1 MNSILEKYKKD
12 NSLLEKYQSKRQEP
26 TILDNKG
33 VSNQANPIYTYN
45 QEQQYENILPDITN
59 EEGQIIE
66 EDADVFTKIIKTVA
80 SAGADVLYGA
90 SKGVEGIIDA
100 GGILISKLDKG
111 DTITDFVEKDWT
123 NELLGDVKT
132 SAHKDSFY
140 SEDSIVSD
148 VLVNVGQMLP
158 SIALNVATGGTAGTI
173 AFGLSAGGSG
183 AEQALQEGATKDEA
197 ILYGTING
205 AVETAIEML
214 SGGLGG
220 LGKGQIT
227 KLMPNLSMK
236 MAKSTTTKVLVN
248 MAGEGVE
255 EMVSESLQPLMKSIY
270 KDDALEEYK
279 SDEFVGNV
287 LEAGLT
293 GALCSAVI
301 MGGNV
306 ALTSKGSRVASN
318 IVELQEEMIKQVEE
332 GNIEQANELANEII
346 SKSTEFSSEIEKHL
360 SKKGTTIN
368 EILEQNELSEVSRLQ
383 SEIRDK
389 NLKESKK
396 EKISS
401 RLSNLEANISEKVQR
416 MNVEERKKY
425 INRTAQNYKY
435 NKDGSF
441 KKSYLNADVETKA
454 KQDYASEMI
463 RNLNKITSSNFGLNF
478 TNRKSVNGYVKGNV
492 ITLSNSLNNE
502 ELWKQAYAKTTGHEL
517 THTTEGKNLYDL
529 VFTNYFEKQT
539 NNEEFKKEFEAKKN
553 LYLNSNEKGLDAF
566 KKMSAE
572 KQDEYIKQEMF
583 ADVFGDML
591 SDKSLAR
598 KLVGDNRNTLQKLI
612 DFFKERKENLD
623 KFKGNK
629 KLLKEYKKAIN
640 ESFNIFTSLL
650 KESEN
655 AVKVDNDGKEPAT
668 INENGVTKYNVKTF
682 EQEGREMLINRLNK
696 QKFSKEDINL
706 LVKRMDDAVK
716 FTKELMEKYP
726 SVYNSQNMEVYTAEN
741 GHTIVSAWVKNSD
754 YRWNIDLTT
763 ICKKREAYTAIL
775 DKVLSKVDFNN
786 ADFSQKN
793 LVKLNV
799 LLSENGIETACP
811 LCFVDAKRYNIES
824 WAKDLTQKW
833 NEVAQMNDEQLKKK
847 IGDYKNE
854 KANEGKE
861 VKGKVSPIIKVAQ
874 EMLKN
879 PSKKELIKAEDLM
892 DSSIMTRLK
901 KEGKDLLYYW
911 VLNAHGVATPK
922 PIKEYQPYNNELLNN
937 KETSNQIK
945 KSSDRVQGIRL
956 FSFSD
961 FKIEDF
967 FDYIQLFSN
976 LEARQLKLQ
985 SYTKEIAFAEIFGQ
999 TGAKINLSLVP
1010 LVDKSLSKEMAGL
1023 DINGNLIYDKE
1034 HSVDIKKSFELINKK
1049 GYKGNVGTILVGVS
1063 DLQIRKALAD
1073 KNISYVIPY
1082 HKSSLN
1088 PIVAQMYNISKYND
1102 YTDSQRTT
1110 NKKTG
1115 NAIDTKL
1122 EFAFYDDLAK
1132 TQNPKQTAKNYL
1144 NWCKQNN
1151 YIPKFNQFSKEP
1163 NYYKLLIDF
1172 QVYNGNVYAPQEN
1185 VKLKLP
1191 NNYKEIIESYI
1202 SERQE
1207 KLDYTSEKIDELS
1220 EQITDLFTKKE
1231 TKYSLKEDSEGNE
1244 LSEKQIEFFK
1254 NSKVV
1259 DEEGRLL
1266 RMYHGS
1272 DYAGFM
1278 KFNNDSG
1285 FYFFTPD
1292 YEIASTYTRTSNF
1305 VADKSFKNAKE
1316 LINWFYL
1323 EGSEEL
1329 QIPSNMFVDIMPVS
1343 DAKEQIEEYKN
1354 ALINASKEKDQYDFL
1369 NKKLDIINKSKY
1381 VVIINDSLQF
1391 YTEKE
1396 LINEAI
1402 PNLQQHINFELYDED
1417 SNKSNNIYET
1427 YLNITNPFI
1436 LNCRSSNFLNI
1447 KFRGETKS
1455 TDEIAEIIKK
1465 EGNYD
1470 GIIFKNIVDNGARDL
1485 FNNLGASNVYV
1496 AFNSNQIKSVNNE
1509 NPTKTSD
1516 DIRYSVKSPTL
1527 SKVKTVTTQANQNK
1541 INAFKKG
1548 TEQLKIA
1555 FVDSMA
1561 GVNNII
1567 KLYTENKDNYE
1578 VKANLLRGF
1587 KNRADYSLQNG
1598 IRNLKG
1604 DKVLSKSYDE
1614 IFNWMDT
1621 EQKRTEYYDYLLHN
1635 HNVDRMNLFKKVTA
1649 KDIQKLNFLTD
1660 YKKAKMIKKISDSK
1674 QESLSI
1680 EEFKSFMNE
1689 KQFNEFKEVF
1699 RDSKPVFGNDV
1710 TAQDSL
1716 DIISEYDKKYPEF
1729 KEHAKDVWKFAD
1741 ALNRLRLESG
1751 LIDVNQY
1758 REMASV
1764 YPHYVPTERE
1774 IQSTLLSKPV
1784 AGSSKN
1790 VSTGVKKAKG
1800 SDILIKPLH
1809 EQFKSQLKRVYKN
1822 IAVNE
1827 MAKDIYDAK
1836 MNSKYKDT
1844 NQDVRII
1851 EQIKIRK
1858 TVDEYTE
1865 EELGERGNVVSF
1877 YKDGE
1882 RISIEVT
1889 NEILEG
1895 FNTLSSVN
1903 DYSNN
1908 LILKPINKAN
1918 KLFKAFTTEYNPFF
1932 ILRNF
1937 SRDIQDALLYSKNGI
1952 KTLSKN
1958 MPKAFQEILKN
1969 GEIWQRYC
1977 AMGGLYSSFFDFN
1990 NGIIVNKP
1998 LSKPNILNPKNALS
2012 KVKNKIAR
2020 ANMIVEQ
2027 SVRIAE
2033 FISSL
2038 ENGKSYEEAF
2048 YDAQEITVNFGRSGK
2063 ATRFL
2068 NSTIMPF
2075 LNAQVQ
2081 GFVKLYR
2088 TVFSRKTLR
2097 ELSSLL
2103 ARAILI
2109 GLTPSLF
2116 NYIVYYDDDEY
2127 QGLSDYYRDNN
2138 YLIKIGDKFV
2148 KIPKGRVVTV
2158 LSSALTKSADY
2169 ILKGD
2174 KTAFEGYGDTV
2185 SQAVSPVND
2194 FRTILSP
2201 INDVKT
2207 NTTWYGGQIESSKYD
2222 NIRPSDRYDESTS
2235 AISKALGKV
2244 FNYSPKKIDYLID
2257 QYSGIIGDA
2266 LIPATNSDGKT
2277 NALTF
2282 VSSNLTVDPVYKTK
2296 YYQDFSKKLTKLQY
2310 LKSDGDAVATLQ
2322 VKYMNKVKSKI
2333 SELYDEQRKIEED
2346 TSLSKKEKDEQLK
2359 TIQLLINN
2367 MYKTAYENVDALGSN
2382 LNQLQLSED
2391 SIDDDYYYGLYLTFG
2406 AETALK
2412 FHSTKLYEKASNLV
2426 GNSSLTYDDFLLT
2439 YFDCKGMKKSEAK
2452 AYIQSLPMSKSN
2464 KQKLFE
2470 SLF

>member
-1 MNSILEKYKKD
+1 MASILEKYKKD

-33 VSNQANPIYTYN
+33 VSNQANPISTYN
-45 QEQQYENILPDITN
+45 QKQQYENILPDITN
-59 EEGQIIE
+59 EEGQIID

-123 NELLGDVKT
+123 KELLGDVKT

-158 SIALNVATGGTAGTI
+158 SIALNVATGGTAGTV

-236 MAKSTTTKVLVN
+236 MAKSTATKVLVN

-287 LEAGLT
+287 LQAGLN

-318 IVELQEEMIKQVEE
+318 VVELQDEMIKQVEE
-332 GNIEQANELANEII
+332 GNLEQANELANEIN
-346 SKSTEFSSEIEKHL
+346 SKTTEFSSEIEKEL

-401 RLSNLEANISEKVQR
+401 RLSNLESSISEKVKA
-416 MNVEERKKY
+416 MDVEERKKY

-441 KKSYLNADVETKA
+441 KKSYLNADAETKA

-517 THTTEGKNLYDL
+517 THTAEGKKLYEL
-529 VFTNYFEKQT
+529 VFANYFESQN
-539 NNEEFKKEFEAKKN
+539 NNEEFKKEFDAKKN

-566 KKMSAE
+566 KKMSVE

-598 KLVGDNRNTLQKLI
+598 KLVGDNRNTLEKLV

-650 KESEN
+650 KESESAKSDN
-655 AVKVDNDGKEPAT
+655 NKKEKLSLKGEENEFRRLQEESREEFAKSSEQRIYAKNNERLQRRLSEIFKRRLDSRGYNSSSNRILHLKDFNLYENIDGDLFHDIFEIARNYTENGELVDLHDDYKDSICYLSDDGLSGFAITNDGDLISVFNCGRKRGFLSNISQIVKEKAKT
-668 INENGVTKYNVKTF
+668 LDCYASVNQDLQKMYNLIFDFKTAS
-682 EQEGREMLINRLNK
+682 L
-696 QKFSKEDINL
+696 
-706 LVKRMDDAVK
+706 MD
-716 FTKELMEKYP
+716 Y
-726 SVYNSQNMEVYTAEN
+726 NMEYDHDNIA
-741 GHTIVSAWVKNSD
+741 KNH
-754 YRWNIDLTT
+754 NM
-763 ICKKREAYTAIL
+763 
-775 DKVLSKVDFNN
+775 
-786 ADFSQKN
+786 
-793 LVKLNV
+793 
-799 LLSENGIETACP
+799 P
-811 LCFVDAKRYNIES
+811 
-824 WAKDLTQKW
+824 
-833 NEVAQMNDEQLKKK
+833 
-847 IGDYKNE
+847 
-854 KANEGKE
+854 
-861 VKGKVSPIIKVAQ
+861 KVAF
-874 EMLKN
+874 MVN
-879 PSKKELIKAEDLM
+879 TNKKVETKFFDK
-892 DSSIMTRLK
+892 DSYD
-901 KEGKDLLYYW
+901 E
-911 VLNAHGVATPK
+911 A
-922 PIKEYQPYNNELLNN
+922 KEYQMSFFKTKYSIKKDSDKNTDYYEEIYGIKMLKESIIDEKSFKQAYKDLVKFDNDKVYENSFREFENFVIEKLNYNNINDAKIEE
-937 KETSNQIK
+937 KIIEDYRK
-945 KSSDRVQGIRL
+945 KSDKNLTSYQRNKDKGFRSPEFLSRNQNSYNNLKQLRESGKTVSFTEKRLSSFIDISSTKFNEDYATYFSYYISPQEFLELTVPTSYKEKFKNETRKLDLEELKTKPMRLGDSIYLVIDMQSGKIKGHEGRHRMYALMKEGYTQVQI
-956 FSFSD
+956 
-961 FKIEDF
+961 
-967 FDYIQLFSN
+967 
-976 LEARQLKLQ
+976 
-985 SYTKEIAFAEIFGQ
+985 
-999 TGAKINLSLVP
+999 
-1010 LVDKSLSKEMAGL
+1010 
-1023 DINGNLIYDKE
+1023 LIDPYYETYDKYNPE
-1034 HSVDIKKSFELINKK
+1034 KTIPNTLKGQIFNNTKTTSLNVPVFKEQLIPINKK
-1049 GYKGNVGTILVGVS
+1049 N
-1063 DLQIRKALAD
+1063 
-1073 KNISYVIPY
+1073 
-1082 HKSSLN
+1082 
-1088 PIVAQMYNISKYND
+1088 
-1102 YTDSQRTT
+1102 
-1110 NKKTG
+1110 
-1115 NAIDTKL
+1115 
-1122 EFAFYDDLAK
+1122 E
-1132 TQNPKQTAKNYL
+1132 
-1144 NWCKQNN
+1144 
-1151 YIPKFNQFSKEP
+1151 E
-1163 NYYKLLIDF
+1163 KLLKF
-1172 QVYNGNVYAPQEN
+1172 V
-1185 VKLKLP
+1185 
-1191 NNYKEIIESYI
+1191 ES
-1202 SERQE
+1202 
-1207 KLDYTSEKIDELS
+1207 K
-1220 EQITDLFTKKE
+1220 
-1231 TKYSLKEDSEGNE
+1231 
-1244 LSEKQIEFFK
+1244 
-1254 NSKVV
+1254 
-1259 DEEGRLL
+1259 
-1266 RMYHGS
+1266 
-1272 DYAGFM
+1272 
-1278 KFNNDSG
+1278 
-1285 FYFFTPD
+1285 
-1292 YEIASTYTRTSNF
+1292 
-1305 VADKSFKNAKE
+1305 
-1316 LINWFYL
+1316 
-1323 EGSEEL
+1323 
-1329 QIPSNMFVDIMPVS
+1329 
-1343 DAKEQIEEYKN
+1343 
-1354 ALINASKEKDQYDFL
+1354 
-1369 NKKLDIINKSKY
+1369 
-1381 VVIINDSLQF
+1381 
-1391 YTEKE
+1391 
-1396 LINEAI
+1396 
-1402 PNLQQHINFELYDED
+1402 
-1417 SNKSNNIYET
+1417 KSN
-1427 YLNITNPFI
+1427 
-1436 LNCRSSNFLNI
+1436 
-1447 KFRGETKS
+1447 
-1455 TDEIAEIIKK
+1455 
-1465 EGNYD
+1465 
-1470 GIIFKNIVDNGARDL
+1470 V
-1485 FNNLGASNVYV
+1485 
-1496 AFNSNQIKSVNNE
+1496 
-1509 NPTKTSD
+1509 
-1516 DIRYSVKSPTL
+1516 RYSVKSPTL
-1527 SKVKTVTTQANQNK
+1527 SKVKTVTTQINQNK

-1548 TEQLKIA
+1548 TEQAKIA
-1555 FVDSMA
+1555 LIDTMA

-1649 KDIQKLNFLTD
+1649 NDIQKLNFLTD

-1680 EEFKSFMNE
+1680 EEFKSFMTE

-1699 RDSKPVFGNDV
+1699 REPKPVFGNDV
-1710 TAQDSL
+1710 TAKDSL
-1716 DIISEYDKKYPEF
+1716 EIISEYDKKYPEF
-1729 KEHAKDVWKFAD
+1729 KEHAKDVWQFAD
-1741 ALNRLRLESG
+1741 ALNRLRLEAG

-1758 REMASV
+1758 REMASI

-1784 AGSSKN
+1784 AGSAKN

-1809 EQFKSQLKRVYKN
+1809 EQFASQLKRVYKN

-1836 MNSKYKDT
+1836 MNSKYKDS
-1844 NQDVRII
+1844 NQDVRIV

-1865 EELGERGNVVSF
+1865 EDLGEKGNVVSF
-1877 YKDGE
+1877 YKNGE
-1882 RISIEVT
+1882 RISMEVT

-1918 KLFKAFTTEYNPFF
+1918 KLFKAFTTEFNPFF
-1932 ILRNF
+1932 IIRNF

-1952 KTLSKN
+1952 KSLSKN
-1958 MPKAFQEILKN
+1958 MPKAFKEILKN

-1977 AMGGLYSSFFDFN
+1977 SMGGLYSSFFDFN

-2063 ATRFL
+2063 ATKAL
-2068 NSTIMPF
+2068 NATVMPF

-2088 TVFSRKTLR
+2088 TIFSRKTLK
-2097 ELSSLL
+2097 ELASLL

-2148 KIPKGRVVTV
+2148 KIPKGRVITV

-2169 ILKGD
+2169 LLKGD
-2174 KTAFEGYGDTV
+2174 KTAFEGYGETV

-2257 QYSGIIGDA
+2257 QYSGVIGDI

-2346 TSLSKKEKDEQLK
+2346 TSLSKNEKDQQLK

-2412 FHSTKLYEKASNLV
+2412 FHSTKLFEKASNLV
-2426 GNSSLTYDDFLLT
+2426 GNSSLTYDDFFFT

>member
-33 VSNQANPIYTYN
+33 VSNQANPVYTYN

-123 NELLGDVKT
+123 KELLGDVKT

-517 THTTEGKNLYDL
+517 THTTEGKKLYEA
-529 VFTNYFEKQT
+529 VFTNYFERQA
-539 NNEEFKKEFEAKKN
+539 NNEQFKKEFDAKKN

-650 KESEN
+650 KESESAN
-655 AVKVDNDGKEPAT
+655 NKKQKLSLKGEENEFRRLQEESREEFAKSSEQRIYAKNNERLQRRLSEIFKRRLDSRGYNSSSNRILHLKDFNLYENIDGDLFHDIFEIARNYTENGELVDLHDDYKDSICYLSDDGLSGFAITNDGDLISVFNCGRKRGFLSNISQIVKEKAKT
-668 INENGVTKYNVKTF
+668 LDCYASVNQDLQKMYNLIFDFKTASLMDYNMEYDHDNIAKNHNMPKVAFMVNTNKKVETKTF
-682 EQEGREMLINRLNK
+682 DKDNY
-696 QKFSKEDINL
+696 D
-706 LVKRMDDAVK
+706 
-716 FTKELMEKYP
+716 
-726 SVYNSQNMEVYTAEN
+726 
-741 GHTIVSAWVKNSD
+741 
-754 YRWNIDLTT
+754 
-763 ICKKREAYTAIL
+763 EA
-775 DKVLSKVDFNN
+775 
-786 ADFSQKN
+786 
-793 LVKLNV
+793 
-799 LLSENGIETACP
+799 
-811 LCFVDAKRYNIES
+811 
-824 WAKDLTQKW
+824 
-833 NEVAQMNDEQLKKK
+833 
-847 IGDYKNE
+847 
-854 KANEGKE
+854 
-861 VKGKVSPIIKVAQ
+861 
-874 EMLKN
+874 
-879 PSKKELIKAEDLM
+879 
-892 DSSIMTRLK
+892 
-901 KEGKDLLYYW
+901 
-911 VLNAHGVATPK
+911 
-922 PIKEYQPYNNELLNN
+922 KEYQM
-937 KETSNQIK
+937 
-945 KSSDRVQGIRL
+945 
-956 FSFSD
+956 SF
-961 FKIEDF
+961 FK
-967 FDYIQLFSN
+967 
-976 LEARQLKLQ
+976 
-985 SYTKEIAFAEIFGQ
+985 
-999 TGAKINLSLVP
+999 
-1010 LVDKSLSKEMAGL
+1010 
-1023 DINGNLIYDKE
+1023 
-1034 HSVDIKKSFELINKK
+1034 
-1049 GYKGNVGTILVGVS
+1049 
-1063 DLQIRKALAD
+1063 
-1073 KNISYVIPY
+1073 
-1082 HKSSLN
+1082 
-1088 PIVAQMYNISKYND
+1088 
-1102 YTDSQRTT
+1102 
-1110 NKKTG
+1110 
-1115 NAIDTKL
+1115 
-1122 EFAFYDDLAK
+1122 
-1132 TQNPKQTAKNYL
+1132 
-1144 NWCKQNN
+1144 
-1151 YIPKFNQFSKEP
+1151 
-1163 NYYKLLIDF
+1163 
-1172 QVYNGNVYAPQEN
+1172 
-1185 VKLKLP
+1185 
-1191 NNYKEIIESYI
+1191 
-1202 SERQE
+1202 
-1207 KLDYTSEKIDELS
+1207 
-1220 EQITDLFTKKE
+1220 

-1244 LSEKQIEFFK
+1244 LSKEQIEFFK
-1254 NSKVV
+1254 DSKVV
-1259 DEEGRLL
+1259 DAEGKLL
-1266 RMYHGS
+1266 PVYHGTTFEFYEFDRNKAEAES
-1272 DYAGFM
+1272 NMG
-1278 KFNNDSG
+1278 KG
-1285 FYFFTPD
+1285 FYFSNNITDSIVNYSDP
-1292 YEIASTYTRTSNF
+1292 ETS
-1305 VADKSFKNAKE
+1305 ADLKGKIGRLAEKITDTDMISYADAEKKAKE
-1316 LINWFYL
+1316 LLIGDNENVMEVYL
-1323 EGSEEL
+1323 DIQNPVYSNTKLFSYEEFMENYDNYNLEDFDNEDDYYSQMEQDYYDMIAELPYKVNEILNNNVDFGQIEDAISKLSMSFEGYTIEEL
-1329 QIPSNMFVDIMPVS
+1329 
-1343 DAKEQIEEYKN
+1343 KN
-1354 ALINASKEKDQYDFL
+1354 QLWDMYEFMDDETGDFMA
-1369 NKKLDIINKSKY
+1369 
-1381 VVIINDSLQF
+1381 
-1391 YTEKE
+1391 
-1396 LINEAI
+1396 NEVA
-1402 PNLQQHINFELYDED
+1402 
-1417 SNKSNNIYET
+1417 
-1427 YLNITNPFI
+1427 
-1436 LNCRSSNFLNI
+1436 RA
-1447 KFRGETKS
+1447 
-1455 TDEIAEIIKK
+1455 IAESL
-1465 EGNYD
+1465 GYD
-1470 GIIFKNIVDNGARDL
+1470 GIIDNKVSQKFKGM
-1485 FNNLGASNVYV
+1485 NLRKDTVHYI
-1496 AFNSNQIKSVNNE
+1496 AFHSNQIKLITNKK
-1509 NPTKTSD
+1509 PTKSN

-1660 YKKAKMIKKISDSK
+1660 YKKAKMIKKITDSK

-1836 MNSKYKDT
+1836 MNSKHKDT

-2257 QYSGIIGDA
+2257 QYSGIIGDV